1 MKKKV
6 SLFIFIILCN
16 SHAQSI
22 SSSSNTRNV
31 NISSRSEPA
40 CATQSIP
47 GMQYSKT
54 VHYVYKG
61 YLFDKAIN
69 LQGFVN
75 NVTESEALVLDR
87 FSIEPKSKIIQLK
100 NVTIETRHDYD
111 SSMVSV
117 FDSNFVY
124 VPYDSSI
131 QVGDSISIKNY
142 SSIFFGYCNEAGDFI
157 NSPKGYV
164 SGDIEIIHP
173 SSSLIT
179 RSRKQ
184 NQKKNKERHNRNAAG
199 KFLNEKLS
207 KIIRY

>member
-1 MKKKV
+1 MKKKINI
-6 SLFIFIILCN
+6 LIFIILCN
-16 SHAQSI
+16 SYAQSI
-22 SSSSNTRNV
+22 SSSSNTPNA

-40 CATQSIP
+40 CAVQSIP

-69 LQGFVN
+69 LQGIVN
-75 NVTESEALVLDR
+75 NVVESEAFVLDS

-111 SSMVSV
+111 SSMVSA

-124 VPYDSSI
+124 VPYESPI

-142 SSIFFGYCNEAGDFI
+142 STIFFGYCNEAGDFI
-157 NSPKGYV
+157 NSPKGYA
-164 SGDIEIIHP
+164 SGEIEIID
-173 SSSLIT
+173 SNTTLINVL
-179 RSRKQ
+179 RKP
-184 NQKKNKERHNRNAAG
+184 NQVKNRERHNRNASG
-199 KFLNEKLS
+199 RFLNRKPS

>member
-1 MKKKV
+1 MEKCPPTIDTQKA
-6 SLFIFIILCN
+6 I
-16 SHAQSI
+16 QD
-22 SSSSNTRNV
+22 

-100 NVTIETRHDYD
+100 KIVTIETRHDYD
-111 SSMVSV
+111 SSTVS
-117 FDSNFVY
+117 F
-124 VPYDSSI
+124 
-131 QVGDSISIKNY
+131 
-142 SSIFFGYCNEAGDFI
+142 
-157 NSPKGYV
+157 
-164 SGDIEIIHP
+164 
-173 SSSLIT
+173 
-179 RSRKQ
+179 
-184 NQKKNKERHNRNAAG
+184 
-199 KFLNEKLS
+199 
-207 KIIRY
+207 